1 MCSIAMLPAD
11 LVKFCMDPSSLIDLR
26 ITRLDFAFDTFR
38 IRDAELL
45 RQGFGLMQAS
55 LANRGTSF
63 RDVFLDFL
71 LHAIKR

>member
-1 MCSIAMLPAD
+1 MLPAD